1 MNSMSSSPWKHI
13 YLLLI
18 ICFWGGGPLRSLAQD
33 EPTDSLKAVFE
44 QTADRN
50 QRLRTLNELVNYY
63 RANQYD
69 SALAWSFRL
78 IEEAET
84 SLATDIDTFEVGLA
98 YLQQAKTYL
107 LRKEL
112 SLSEQAYE
120 RAEQFFRLAGYNYQ
134 LAEIYIDL
142 GQIQFKRGN
151 IESAIFQYHQARSLA
166 FRFWTRYVERKD
178 EQRRLIYESQ
188 LAHAYYALADLFI
201 EIAQPDS
208 GLHYLAQSA
217 KLYRE
222 LDDGWGIGN
231 CLYTRA
237 QYYRDHTADYS
248 AAFRDLMEALTLYE
262 ALDNA
267 YNVSFITGEI
277 GNLFRAAGN
286 YEKADDYY
294 QEALDKAKEVQDREL
309 IAQQHLHIGELHLAM
324 DDPMNALISG
334 HAAQAELQAF
344 PYPDLLILSHFLLGT
359 AHRQTCA
366 ADSARFYLESVISVG
381 SATENWQEVSK
392 AWKMLAEV
400 LLACQQQSGP
410 AEIALQTAIE
420 LADAHRL
427 PREVI
432 DARLQLGKLL
442 TQDQQFDR
450 ALQMLTTTQREAQAA
465 GLSEANLDAY
475 QALSLLYIL
484 SNQPAE
490 AAASVK
496 AYDQMREHINKQ
508 SNRESFELSYE
519 VSHLQ
524 TVNKTL
530 SNENEKQELKLR
542 ISRITYQALG
552 GVVALIAVLA
562 LVLYISRNQLQA
574 KNKLITF
581 YNQEARHRTQN
592 NLQMLENLMHLQL
605 GRLQNPRAKE
615 ALGSAISRVE
625 AISNLVKQFY
635 DPVDSSNRDHEKLDL
650 RSYLDKRI
658 DELFHVAGINSA
670 HITITKEI
678 EAIETGIDTALPLG
692 LIVNECLTNAIK
704 YAIPYSEHPELALTL
719 VSRDDGQIQ
728 LTISDNGPGIP
739 IDTES
744 LRPGSFG
751 LSLVRTLVRK
761 LKGTLTIDTK
771 SGTRLSIVFPRG

>member
-1 MNSMSSSPWKHI
+1 MNSVSLSRWGSISLLFICLFVGSPLW
-13 YLLLI
+13 
-18 ICFWGGGPLRSLAQD
+18 SLGQE
-33 EPTDSLKAVFE
+33 EPTDSLKTIFE
-44 QTADRN
+44 EAADRN
-50 QRLRTLNELVNYY
+50 QRLRALNELVNYY

-98 YLQQAKTYL
+98 HLQQAKTYL

-112 SLSEQAYE
+112 SLSEAAYE
-120 RAEQFFRLAGYNYQ
+120 RAEQFFRLGGYNYQ

-151 IESAIFQYHQARSLA
+151 IESALFQYHQARSLA
-166 FRFWTRYVERKD
+166 YRYWTRYVERKD
-178 EQRRLIYESQ
+178 EQRRLIYESH

-201 EIAQPDS
+201 ETAQPDS
-208 GLHYLAQSA
+208 GLNYLAQSA

-222 LDDGWGIGN
+222 LEDGWGIGN

-248 AAFRDLMEALTLYE
+248 AAFRDFMEALTLYE
-262 ALDNA
+262 ELDNA

-286 YEKADDYY
+286 YEKAAAYY
-294 QEALDKAKEVQDREL
+294 QEALDKAREIQDREL
-309 IAQQHLHIGELHLAM
+309 IAQQYLHIGQLHLAM
-324 DDPMNALISG
+324 DDPAQALISG
-334 HAAQAELQAF
+334 HAAQSELRGL
-344 PYPDLLILSHFLLGT
+344 PYPDLLTISHFLLGT

-366 ADSARFYLESVISVG
+366 ADSARFYLETVISVG

-400 LLACQQQSGP
+400 LLVCQQQIGP

-420 LADAHRL
+420 LADAHGL

-432 DARLQLGKLL
+432 DARLQLGRLL
-442 TQDQQFDR
+442 TQRQQFDR
-450 ALQMLTTTQREAQAA
+450 ALQMLNTAQREAQTV
-465 GLSEANLDAY
+465 GLSEAHLDTY
-475 QALSLLYIL
+475 QALSLLYIG
-484 SNQPAE
+484 SNQPVE
-490 AAASVK
+490 AAASIE
-496 AYDQMREHINKQ
+496 AYDQMREKINQQ

-524 TVNKTL
+524 TTNRTL
-530 SNENEKQELKLR
+530 SIENEKQELKLR

-552 GVVALIAVLA
+552 GVLALIAVLA

-605 GRLQNPRAKE
+605 GRLQDLRAKE

-635 DPVDSSNRDHEKLDL
+635 DPVESANRDHEKLDL

-670 HITITKEI
+670 QITITKEI

-704 YAIPYSEHPELALTL
+704 YAIPFTENPELALQL
-719 VSRDDGQIQ
+719 VSLDDNQIL

-761 LKGTLTIDTK
+761 LKGTLSIETQE
-771 SGTRLSIVFPRG
+771 GTRLSIVFPRG